1 MTQDLSLILP
11 QAIIRIMGL
20 SCTQIG
26 FFAYSENT
34 QLRISHDR
42 IASLPEHY
50 DFLVALDPNDVS
62 EYQPLVKKS
71 GIILYNEN
79 SIPTLR
85 THKWFDPSRTYIP
98 IALDS
103 FAKLWGPADTLKP
116 FVALGALAA
125 LVGLDTETLFH
136 YLPINTE
143 VLKTAYQDCITAGFG
158 YISGL
163 DKQTTYQLKAL
174 SHDSSRLYIS
184 GFDAMCLALRK
195 VDATTIATAEHSYN
209 LFGEALKDSCRHYG
223 IGELEGSATLLAPLH
238 LVSALQSAYPHH
250 VLIIH
255 HHDETALFAATS
267 QANSY
272 LASDMGSLYSHIYL
286 AMLKQQVENNGTVIF
301 VADHLLMSYQTLHEL
316 PIPSEQMYEPYSVWG
331 SERARICILSTGS
344 SKGVIIETQELLK
357 IAEVS
362 TKYIHFNHSRDTTNW
377 LHANNNQCE
386 LVLIT
391 TPLTIS
397 EIPALTIPNQEI
409 GEWHDAVHLSQII
422 QKTVQDQNKTP

>member
-1 MTQDLSLILP
+1 MTQDISLILP

-26 FFAYSENT
+26 FFAYSENS

-50 DFLVALDPNDVS
+50 DFLIALDANDIS
-62 EYQPLVKKS
+62 EYQPQIKKS
-71 GIILYNEN
+71 GVILYNEN
-79 SIPTLR
+79 TIPTLR
-85 THKWFDPSRTYIP
+85 DHQWYDQERTYIP

-103 FAKLWGPADTLKP
+103 FAKLWGPAAILKP

-125 LVGLDTETLFH
+125 LIGLDIETLFH

-163 DKQTTYQLKAL
+163 DKQTNYQIKAI

-195 VDATTIATAEHSYN
+195 VDATSITAAEHSYS
-209 LFGEALKDSCRHYG
+209 LFGQALKSSCQHYG

-238 LVSALQSAYPHH
+238 LASSLQSAYPHH

-272 LASDMGSLYSHIYL
+272 LVSDIGSLYSHIYL
-286 AMLKQQVENNGTVIF
+286 AMLKQQIENKGTVIF

-316 PIPSEQMYEPYSVWG
+316 PIPNEQMYEPYFVWG
-331 SERARICILSTGS
+331 SERARICILGTGS

-362 TKYIHFNHSRDTTNW
+362 TKYIHFNHNRDIANW
-377 LHANNNQCE
+377 LGANNNQCE
-386 LVLIT
+386 LILIT
-391 TPLTIS
+391 TPLTSS
-397 EIPALTIPNQEI
+397 EIPTLAIANQEI
-409 GEWHDAVHLSQII
+409 SEWHDAVHLSQII
-422 QKTVQDQNKTP
+422 QKAVQDQSKTP

>member
-1 MTQDLSLILP
+1 MTQDISLILP

-42 IASLPEHY
+42 IASLTEHY
-50 DFLVALDPNDVS
+50 DFLIALDSKDIS

-85 THKWFDPSRTYIP
+85 THKWFDPARIYIP

-103 FAKLWGPADTLKP
+103 FAKLWGPADILKP
-116 FVALGALAA
+116 FVALGALAS
-125 LVGLDTETLFH
+125 LIGLDIETLFH

-143 VLKTAYQDCITAGFG
+143 ILKSAYQDCITAGFG

-163 DKQTTYQLKAL
+163 DKQTPHQIKAL

-184 GFDAMCLALRK
+184 GFDAICLALRK
-195 VDATTIATAEHSYN
+195 VDATSITTTDHNSP
-209 LFGEALKDSCRHYG
+209 LGQALKESCQHYG

-238 LVSALQSAYPHH
+238 LASTLQSAYKHH

-255 HHDETALFAATS
+255 HHDETALFAATT

-272 LASDMGSLYSHIYL
+272 LVSDIGTLYSHIYL
-286 AMLKQQVENNGTVIF
+286 AMLKQQIENKGTVIF

-331 SERARICILSTGS
+331 SERARICILGTGS

-357 IAEVS
+357 IAEIS
-362 TKYIHFNHSRDTTNW
+362 TKYIHFHHNRAIDSW
-377 LHANNNQCE
+377 LDSNNQRE

-391 TPLTIS
+391 TPLGS
-397 EIPALTIPNQEI
+397 NEIPTLTIANQEI
-409 GEWHDAVHLSQII
+409 SEWHDAAHLSQII
-422 QKTVQDQNKTP
+422 QKAVQDQTKTL